1 MYYISIVRILLVIS
15 QYCNCSCMIQ
25 RGLGTFSGIMSSS
38 HHYLLTD
45 FSGAFLIRND
55 KFLSVEKWPINFLKG
70 RCSKIYLCDQF
81 GEKRIRGKIN
91 CISQTR
97 IARNLSRYRHCVL
110 DRSFE
115 SWPKMFRTLFKI
127 KHVLQIWRFVNR
139 RVITPVNFVICV
151 TWRHSKWKKKK
162 KKTSINPSKP
172 VDGLVKN
179 LFSSRMVA
187 KTYFSFR
194 AKFYFLLFHWYL
206 STSRSNWQEIKFSW
220 MGRHGGSTNETLIAS
235 RSFARL
241 YSFPLIHRSLT
252 FTLNLLWLYL
262 KIRISIKLAA
272 MRNLISIQ
280 GRQREILARLIF
292 FDRSCS
298 VIRSIRLHSIINSA
312 NETLFIHFYRYYT
325 HVRTERV

>member
-1 MYYISIVRILLVIS
+1 MRGDRVYLEKCLACQNRERLVSRHRIRDFFSLSLSRYLICYSLRTYRNISLFIWMYYISIVRILLVIS

-162 KKTSINPSKP
+162 KKNI
-172 VDGLVKN
+172 D
-179 LFSSRMVA
+179 
-187 KTYFSFR
+187 
-194 AKFYFLLFHWYL
+194 
-206 STSRSNWQEIKFSW
+206 
-220 MGRHGGSTNETLIAS
+220 
-235 RSFARL
+235 
-241 YSFPLIHRSLT
+241 
-252 FTLNLLWLYL
+252 
-262 KIRISIKLAA
+262 
-272 MRNLISIQ
+272 
-280 GRQREILARLIF
+280 
-292 FDRSCS
+292 
-298 VIRSIRLHSIINSA
+298 
-312 NETLFIHFYRYYT
+312 
-325 HVRTERV
+325 